1 MCRIIYNVAYKE
13 IFPLHLSELRRDCKD
28 FSVCNNENCPD
39 RKKNKVKYIFSI
51 CLSIIKI
58 SCGHVDQSFVN
69 YVFDNYE
76 RGRDY
81 FNREV
86 FFFFSLKE
94 IVYSQLNQG
103 SKQKK
108 MVIFLLVKDTKR
120 KKNGPCSR

>member
-86 FFFFSLKE
+86 FFFF
-94 IVYSQLNQG
+94 
-103 SKQKK
+103 
-108 MVIFLLVKDTKR
+108 
-120 KKNGPCSR
+120 P